1 MSDSSKTLII
11 ATRNQGK
18 FREILPFFSDL
29 SLQLKSLADYPEIG
43 PIKEDGETF
52 LENAYKK
59 ARAVWEKTKVFVLA
73 DDSGISCDD
82 LDGMPGIYSAR
93 YAGPNATDQENNDK
107 LIEEIQAAHDPSR
120 LARYICAMVLIN
132 PEGRGFKVEETC
144 EGMITF
150 SPSGSGGFGY
160 DPYFYLPDKKC
171 TMAEISLEEKNKIS
185 HRGKALKKVHVYLKK
200 LTQCG
205 PL

>member
-1 MSDSSKTLII
+1 MLII
-11 ATRNQGK
+11 ATQNQGK

-29 SLQLKSLADYPEIG
+29 PLELKSLADYPDMG
-43 PIKEDGETF
+43 PITEDGKTF
-52 LENAYKK
+52 LENASKK
-59 ARAVWEKTKVFVLA
+59 ARVVWEVTKGFVLA
-73 DDSGISCDD
+73 DDSGIVCDD
-82 LDGMPGIYSAR
+82 LGGRPGIHSAR
-93 YAGPNATDQENNDK
+93 YAGPEATDEENNKK
-107 LIEEIQAAHDPSR
+107 LIEEIQAIHDPSR
-120 LARYICAMVLIN
+120 MARYVCAMVLIN

-160 DPYFYLPDKKC
+160 DPFFYLPDKKR

-185 HRGKALKKVHVYLKK
+185 HRGKALKKVHDYLKK
-200 LTQCG
+200 LIQSG